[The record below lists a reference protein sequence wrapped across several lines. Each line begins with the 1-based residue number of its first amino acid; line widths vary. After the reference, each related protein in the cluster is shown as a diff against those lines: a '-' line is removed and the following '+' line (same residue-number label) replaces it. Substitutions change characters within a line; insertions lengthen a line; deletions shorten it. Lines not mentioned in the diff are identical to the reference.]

1 MIQPFIKYEESQELW
16 RAMEVLGATN
26 DPEMLDRWQRAQSP
40 LRGGRHAAEARAQ
53 LEQMLTRRLI
63 AKQIMDEA
71 QPGFPDVNPKGAA
84 IIGDQFG
91 TRLPVAVD
99 LEDGGH
105 WLIFGRTGCGKTTLL
120 AAQADQSI
128 KRGVFVTLEDF
139 KCEGRRLTNRYANV
153 AIFRPDQ
160 MPINMLEP
168 VGRSETYWLSW
179 SGEFSKAFNLRP
191 ETWTKLPEILS
202 RMEKGMKAGDPY
214 PSLKDFE
221 RILFILAEREGRQTL
236 QTAAQALASLNAI
249 LGKTA
254 LIRKAPCIEGRYAAV
269 VYEYQGLPPRIQGF
283 LAGVNLLRLQL
294 KSSVEGH
301 NA

>member
-1 MIQPFIKYEESQELW
+1 MIDPFTQYQDSQALW
-16 RAMEVLGATN
+16 RAMEALGATN
-26 DPEMLDRWQRAQSP
+26 NLEMLDLWQRAQSP
-40 LRGGRHAAEARAQ
+40 LRSFRHAAEARAQ
-53 LEQMLTRRLI
+53 LEKMLTRGLI
-63 AKQIMDEA
+63 AKQIIDED
-71 QPGFPDVNPKGAA
+71 QPGIPDVHPSRAA
-84 IIGDQFG
+84 VLGDQFG
-91 TRLPVAVD
+91 TRVPMAVD
-99 LEDGGH
+99 LDDGGH
-105 WLIFGRTGCGKTTLL
+105 WLVLGRTGCGKTTLL

-139 KCEGRRLTNRYANV
+139 KCEGRRLTNRYGNV
-153 AIFRPDQ
+153 AVFRPDQ
-160 MPINMLEP
+160 IPINMLEP

-179 SGEFSKAFNLRP
+179 SGEFGRAFNLRP
-191 ETWTKLPEILS
+191 ETWTKLPEVLS

-221 RILFILAEREGRQTL
+221 RILFILAEKEGRQTL

-283 LAGVNLLRLQL
+283 LAALNLLRLQL